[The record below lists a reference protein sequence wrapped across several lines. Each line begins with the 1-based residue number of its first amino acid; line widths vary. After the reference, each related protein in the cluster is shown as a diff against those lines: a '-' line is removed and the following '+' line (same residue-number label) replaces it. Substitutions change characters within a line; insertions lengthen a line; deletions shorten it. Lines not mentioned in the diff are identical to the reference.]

1 MQEVTLR
8 KATANWSDEDL
19 ENLWALLKG
28 KNEVPSIEA
37 IEKRFKW
44 LYYSKKRAGMETA
57 VRNVFATTRAK
68 LNHEPVVTVTSD
80 EFHEIPRYDTLI
92 MEAAKHLK
100 AYEDAPSLGDCE
112 LYLSH
117 AVIISALQRM
127 KPTQRM
133 KFFTQMIPVDELTKI
148 MGVKST
154 SIRGPA
160 TVIGGLSIAQLSGF
174 GIYEASTTALGF
186 LTHAV
191 GITLPFAAY
200 TGLTSTIAYV
210 IGPTGWLAASV
221 WGAWKLTQP
230 EWPKIVSGLIYIVHC
245 NARPQTDTAAGP
257 QD

>member
-1 MQEVTLR
+1 VQKVTLR
-8 KATANWSDEDL
+8 EAIANWSDKDL
-19 ENLWALLKG
+19 KNLWALLEGEDEK
-28 KNEVPSIEA
+28 PSIEA

-44 LYYSKKRAGMETA
+44 LYYSKNRARIKTTA
-57 VRNVFATTRAK
+57 QNVLSKVQAK
-68 LNHEPVVTVTSD
+68 LDHEPVVTVTSD
-80 EFHEIPRYDTLI
+80 ELHEIPRYDTLI

-100 AYEDAPSLGDCE
+100 AYEDEPSLGDCE

-133 KFFTQMIPVDELTKI
+133 KFFTQMVPDELTKTV
-148 MGVKST
+148 GVKST
-154 SIRGPA
+154 SVRGPA
-160 TVIGGLSIAQLSGF
+160 TAFGGLGLAQLSGF

-210 IGPTGWLAASV
+210 IGPAGWLAAGV
-221 WGAWKLTQP
+221 WGAWRLTQP
-230 EWPKIVSGLIYIVHC
+230 KWAKIVPGLIYIVHS
-245 NARPQTDTAAGP
+245 NARTRTSDA
-257 QD
+257 

>member
-8 KATANWSDEDL
+8 KAVANWGDEDL
-19 ENLWALLKG
+19 ENLWVLLEG
-28 KNEVPSIEA
+28 KDDELSVEA

-44 LYYSKKRAGMETA
+44 LYHSKKRARMETE
-57 VRNVFATTRAK
+57 VRNVFAKIRAK
-68 LNHEPVVTVTSD
+68 LNHKPEVTVTSD
-80 EFHEIPRYDTLI
+80 ELHETPRYDILI
-92 MEAAKHLK
+92 VEAAKHLK
-100 AYEDAPSLGDCE
+100 SYEGEPSLGDCE

-127 KPTQRM
+127 KPVQRI
-133 KFFTQMIPVDELTKI
+133 KFFTQMVPVNELAKT
-148 MGVKST
+148 MDVKST
-154 SIRGPA
+154 SVRGPA
-160 TVIGGLSIAQLSGF
+160 TAFVGLGLARLSGF

-210 IGPTGWLAASV
+210 IGPAGWLSAVV

-230 EWPKIVSGLIYIVHC
+230 EWDKIIRGLIYIVHC
-245 NARPQTDTAAGP
+245 NARVKASDAQ
-257 QD
+257 